1 MRPAPPPPS
10 RRVTIRDV
18 AAHAGVSR
26 QTVSNALNAPER
38 LSAGTLTSVRRTID
52 DLGYHPDQAA
62 RALSSRRSGL
72 IGIRVGATAHRTAS
86 HPDRLLHELV
96 HAAQPHGYRFLAFDA
111 PYGDDDAEI
120 TTYAELV
127 AGRTV
132 DAVVV
137 ADTHPGDLRPAWLAE
152 HGVPFVA
159 HGRPWGDPDARHP
172 WVDVDGAAGTAL
184 AVDHLVARGHRRI
197 AFLGWPADGAGG
209 DERRDGW
216 RAALLRHGLDPAD
229 DLVAPADDPG
239 AGAAELAP
247 LLAAGGA
254 PTAVVCASDTLAV
267 GALAAVTDAGATPGR
282 DVAVTGFDD
291 SDLARLTRPGLA
303 SLRQPVRLVAQT
315 LVDQVLDRLGVLD
328 EDPRPAGLLAPELV
342 LRPSA
347 PPGRSAPP
355 GPSGLSSPSRA
366 TRRTEHPLTVPPTAP
381 TR

>member
-1 MRPAPPPPS
+1 MPAAPPPPS

-26 QTVSNALNAPER
+26 QTVSNALNAPDR
-38 LSAGTLTSVRRTID
+38 LSAPTLDVVRRAID

-72 IGIRVGATAHRTAS
+72 IGLRVGATAHRTAS

-120 TTYAELV
+120 ATYAELV

-137 ADTHPGDLRPAWLAE
+137 ADTHPGDRRPAWLTA
-152 HGVPFVA
+152 HDVPFVA
-159 HGRPWGDPDARHP
+159 HGRPWGDSGARHA
-172 WVDVDGAAGTAL
+172 WVDVDGAAGTAA
-184 AVDHLVARGHRRI
+184 AVDHLVAHGHRRI

-216 RAALLRHGLDPAD
+216 RAALLRHGIDPGSGTAP
-229 DLVAPADDPG
+229 DLVAAADDPD
-239 AGAAELAP
+239 AGAAALAP
-247 LLAAGGA
+247 LLATGGS

-282 DVAVTGFDD
+282 DVAITGFDD

-315 LVDQVLDRLGVLD
+315 LVDQVLARLGVLTG
-328 EDPRPAGLLAPELV
+328 DPRPAGPLAPELV
-342 LRPSA
+342 LRPSVA
-347 PPGRSAPP
+347 PARAEHVPSADPT
-355 GPSGLSSPSRA
+355 A
-366 TRRTEHPLTVPPTAP
+366 PPTAP
-381 TR
+381 APG